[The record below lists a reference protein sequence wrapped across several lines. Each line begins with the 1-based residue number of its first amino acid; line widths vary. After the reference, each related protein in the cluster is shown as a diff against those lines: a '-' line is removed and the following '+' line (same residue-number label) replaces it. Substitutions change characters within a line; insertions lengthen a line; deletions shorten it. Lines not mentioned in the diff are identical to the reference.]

1 MKDTNREIMLGL
13 GAIVGTVA
21 LAVVALAVTS
31 GPSRDAGDPHYSANR
46 TAQETTVTNDY
57 PAPDP
62 GEYRDPA
69 ALTDL
74 PYSVQVYTRMARG
87 LVQNGTVPRSRVTPA
102 FVQADVFRE
111 YGIELNAA
119 QAEFVVNEITR

>member
-1 MKDTNREIMLGL
+1 MTWKSDVRRWARGQGATHAAIGCGDEKRLTISACLGR
-13 GAIVGTVA
+13 V
-21 LAVVALAVTS
+21 
-31 GPSRDAGDPHYSANR
+31 DARLVEKSD
-46 TAQETTVTNDY
+46 
-57 PAPDP
+57 
-62 GEYRDPA
+62 
-69 ALTDL
+69 
-74 PYSVQVYTRMARG
+74 RMARG